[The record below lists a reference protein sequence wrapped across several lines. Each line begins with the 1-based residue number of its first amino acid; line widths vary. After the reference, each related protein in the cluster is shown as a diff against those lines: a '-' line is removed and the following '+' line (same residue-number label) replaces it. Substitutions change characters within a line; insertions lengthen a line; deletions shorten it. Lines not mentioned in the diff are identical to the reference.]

1 MYNKHN
7 YDEENW
13 KSLIKE
19 DTASQENHS
28 SINMPAK
35 EIFHKDSKDLLDD
48 LFGGGG
54 QNVFGGYGL
63 INQAHILETNN
74 LLGESVELF
83 VTKLTISDIVLGN
96 TFEYSIDYPLAINDS
111 YGSSFLELIKKIQAD
126 EECASDELKRLSGL
140 LINKDFDFNEEREG
154 LVSSEERKHIL
165 PMFCQEIIGLQMY
178 VNSTIEYSCRDKQQH
193 FFIKDLEVRNWL
205 GD

>member
-126 EECASDELKRLSGL
+126 EECASDELKRL
-140 LINKDFDFNEEREG
+140 
-154 LVSSEERKHIL
+154 
-165 PMFCQEIIGLQMY
+165 
-178 VNSTIEYSCRDKQQH
+178 
-193 FFIKDLEVRNWL
+193 
-205 GD
+205 

>member
-1 MYNKHN
+1 MYNKYN

-19 DTASQENHS
+19 DTASQEEHS
-28 SINMPAK
+28 LINATAK
-35 EIFHKDSKDLLDD
+35 DIFHKDNKDLLDD

-54 QNVFGGYGL
+54 PNVFGGYGI
-63 INQAHILETNN
+63 INHAHILETNN
-74 LLGESVELF
+74 LLGEIVELL
-83 VTKLTISDIVLGN
+83 VTKLEISDISPGHS
-96 TFEYSIDYPLAINDS
+96 FKYSIDYPLAINDS

-140 LINKDFDFNEEREG
+140 LINKDSDLNEEREE

-178 VNSTIEYSCRDKQQH
+178 VNGTIEYSCRDKQQH
-193 FFIKDLEVRNWL
+193 FFIQDLEVRNWL
-205 GD
+205 DD